1 MKKLRNIFDLLMA
14 VIMMVSTVPASKV
27 EAATVK
33 GGNSIRNATYV
44 AKYNKTY
51 ATRFTA
57 DNQTKWF
64 KFKTKNFDGFY
75 TVYGKNVNMSGF
87 RICLCDGD
95 EEELFGSDALS
106 PNGVYV
112 NNIKLK
118 KNTMYYIK
126 LTGYTGKG
134 NCKFKIS
141 ARKDLVKDTKSKAK
155 QVKANK
161 KIVSSCDGNYDIDWF
176 KFKPT
181 KSGDYTFTCKNLN
194 VQVGFVA
201 YFTDRYDEE
210 LGASS
215 CISKNDTYSVT
226 VHLKKGK
233 WYYIRIEG
241 YNYNYDSLGNY
252 RFNIVK
258 E

>member
-1 MKKLRNIFDLLMA
+1 MKKLRNIFVLLMA

-51 ATRFTA
+51 VTRFTA

-75 TVYGKNVNMSGF
+75 TLYGKNVSMTGV
-87 RICLCDGD
+87 RICLCDVD
-95 EEELFGSDALS
+95 EEELFGSDCIDLNHEYS
-106 PNGVYV
+106 

-126 LTGYTGKG
+126 IVGYTGKG

-141 ARKDLVKDTKSKAK
+141 ARKDLIKDTKNKAK
-155 QVKANK
+155 QVKLNK
-161 KIVSSCDGNYDIDWF
+161 KVVSSCDGKSDKDWF

-181 KSGDYTFTCKNLN
+181 KSGDYTFSCKNLN
-194 VQVGFVA
+194 TQEGLRAF
-201 YFTDRYDEE
+201 FTDRYDEE
-210 LGASS
+210 FGASD
-215 CISKNDTYSVT
+215 CIYKNGTYSIS

-233 WYYIRIEG
+233 WYYIRIEA
-241 YNYNYDSLGNY
+241 YDGVGNY
-252 RFNIVK
+252 RFKISKN
-258 E
+258 